1 MILSVSRRTDI
12 PAFYHEWF
20 LNRIKEGFVVIKN
33 PKNEHQIRKVN
44 LDPEVVDSIV
54 FWTKNP
60 GPMIP
65 YLDEL
70 NSYSYYFLYTIN
82 PYDRNIEKDLPAI
95 DKRLRMFKTLSEKI
109 GKNRIVWRYDPII
122 FSKEWD
128 VDYHIEQFDILSDIL
143 KYYTDTVIISFLQ
156 FYRVHRKSLLER
168 GFREP
173 DSDEVRKVCVEIVNL
188 CKKKGLKVQSCA
200 EEKNLI
206 PFGVFPGKCVDDER
220 ISGLLGEKIKGKTDP
235 SLRNKCLCIESIDV
249 GAYNSCLYDCIYCY
263 ANNIKKDHRISNAIR
278 HNKNSPILLGEIEDL
293 QNLTEREAK
302 SFKMKSEQLDLFDE
316 FD

>member
-249 GAYNSCLYDCIYCY
+249 G
-263 ANNIKKDHRISNAIR
+263 
-278 HNKNSPILLGEIEDL
+278 GL
-293 QNLTEREAK
+293 QLV
-302 SFKMKSEQLDLFDE
+302 SL
-316 FD
+316 